1 MYNIRSHK
9 LAQDYLRLGIPFQCS
24 RYGLRGEPMF
34 VLSRV
39 AADEDYDSLTSRV
52 SRAQAVR
59 SAYYMKSGSRR
70 FTPNAPVY
78 VIMRG
83 DKVVLAVMADGWV
96 HTDGSWSLSGKTHD
110 KYVDAGLALA
120 HEAQAKMANPEWQ
133 QW

>member
-1 MYNIRSHK
+1 MYSIRSHK
-9 LAQDYLRLGIPFQCS
+9 LAQDYLRYGIPFQCS

-34 VLSRV
+34 VMSRV

-70 FTPNAPVY
+70 FTPHAPVY

-96 HTDGSWSLSGKTHD
+96 RTDGSLSGKTHD

-120 HEAQAKMANPEWQ
+120 HETQAKMADPEWQ

>member
-1 MYNIRSHK
+1 MYIYTVRSHK
-9 LAQDYLRLGIPFQCS
+9 LAQEHLRLGLPFRCS
-24 RYGLRGEPMF
+24 RYGLHGSPMF
-34 VLSRV
+34 VLSRI
-39 AADEDYDSLTSRV
+39 AADEDFDSLTSRV

-59 SAYYMKSGSRR
+59 SAYYMESGSRR
-70 FTPNAPVY
+70 FTSHAPVY

-96 HTDGSWSLSGKTHD
+96 HTDGSLSGKTHD

-120 HEAQAKMANPEWQ
+120 RETRAKMADPEWQ

>member
-1 MYNIRSHK
+1 MYTIRSHK
-9 LAQDYLRLGIPFQCS
+9 LAQDHLRLGLPFQCS

-34 VLSRV
+34 VMSRV

-59 SAYYMKSGSRR
+59 SAYYMESGSRR
-70 FTPNAPVY
+70 FTPYAPVY

-96 HTDGSWSLSGKTHD
+96 HTDQRHRSN
-110 KYVDAGLALA
+110 
-120 HEAQAKMANPEWQ
+120 Q
-133 QW
+133 

>member
-1 MYNIRSHK
+1 MSNVRSHK
-9 LAQDYLRLGIPFQCS
+9 LAQDHLRIGLPFQCS

-39 AADEDYDSLTSRV
+39 VADEDYDSLTSRV

-59 SAYYMKSGSRR
+59 SAYYMESGSRR

-96 HTDGSWSLSGKTHD
+96 RTDGSLSDRTHD
-110 KYVDAGLALA
+110 KYVDAGLELA
-120 HEAQAKMANPEWQ
+120 RETQARMADPEWQ

>member
-1 MYNIRSHK
+1 MSNVRSHK
-9 LAQDYLRLGIPFQCS
+9 LAQDHLRIGLPFQCS

-39 AADEDYDSLTSRV
+39 VADEDYDSLTSRV

-59 SAYYMKSGSRR
+59 SAYYMESGSRR

-96 HTDGSWSLSGKTHD
+96 RTDGSLSGRTHD
-110 KYVDAGLALA
+110 KYVDAGLELA
-120 HEAQAKMANPEWQ
+120 RETQARMADPEWQ